1 MNTISSEKTARTAIK
16 DLARNLTLGVAAAAL
31 LAPFAVGNAAA
42 AENGKFRL
50 GVVTFLSGPAAGPFG
65 IPSANAAKVI
75 VDGLNKGELPAPYNT
90 KGINGAEIE
99 LVMIDE
105 AGGATKQVE
114 EFRNLVQRQKVDAVV
129 GYISS
134 GDCLAIAPVAEE
146 LKALTV
152 FYDCGTSRLF
162 DENGKPE
169 YVFRTG
175 LDAAVDN
182 IGAAKYLAT
191 AKPDATRIAGIQQNY
206 AWGHDSWN
214 DFTKALPHTLPNAK
228 VVESQMPKVF
238 QGQYGAEI
246 SALSVSRP
254 DVVHSSFWGGDMEAF
269 VLQANARGLL
279 EDSVALLTTGE
290 SGIDRFKDQA
300 PDGTIISAR
309 GPFGAFAPDNALNG
323 WFTKA
328 YSAAQNGTAPTYPA
342 TKMAHAI
349 LGLKHAADKAG
360 GGDGSIPAPKAIAD
374 TFKGATFESV
384 SGTANMA
391 RAGGHQN
398 VQDIGYGTYR
408 YDPATGKGVV
418 ENVVTFSGE
427 CVTPPDG
434 TPSAEWIE
442 AGFPGAKCD

>member
-1 MNTISSEKTARTAIK
+1 MTTRASNRTTTPFARRLAACTAI
-16 DLARNLTLGVAAAAL
+16 AAL
-31 LAPFAVGNAAA
+31 AVGVTAGGAGTAAA
-42 AENGKFRL
+42 AENGKFRV
-50 GVVTFLSGPAAGPFG
+50 GIVTFLSGPAAGPFG
-65 IPSANAAKVI
+65 VPSANAAKVM
-75 VDGLNKGELPAPYNT
+75 VEGLNAGQLPAPYNT

-99 LVMIDE
+99 AVIIDE

-146 LKALTV
+146 LGALTV

-162 DENGKPE
+162 TENATPR
-169 YVFRTG
+169 YTFRTG

-182 IGAAKYLAT
+182 IGAVRYLAAT
-191 AKPDATRIAGIQQNY
+191 KPDAGRIAGIQQNY
-206 AWGHDSWN
+206 AWGQDSWN
-214 DFTKALPHTLPNAK
+214 DFTHSLTALMPKAE
-228 VVESQMPKVF
+228 VVESQMPKIF

-279 EDSVALLTTGE
+279 DDATALLTCGE
-290 SGIDRFKDQA
+290 SALDRYKDQA
-300 PDGTIISAR
+300 PNGMIIGAR
-309 GPFGAFAPDNALNG
+309 GPFGAFAPENELNT
-323 WFTKA
+323 WFNRA
-328 YSAAQNGTAPTYPA
+328 YIEAHDMAPTYPA

-349 LGLKHAADKAG
+349 LGLKHAAEKAG
-360 GGDGSIPAPKAIAD
+360 GGDGSIPTADAIAD
-374 TFKGATFESV
+374 AFKGATFESV
-384 SGTANMA
+384 SGTATMA

-398 VQDIGYGTYR
+398 VQGIAYGEYH
-408 YDPATGKGVV
+408 YDADTDRG
-418 ENVVTFSGE
+418 EIRNVVTFAGD
-427 CVTPPDG
+427 CVTPPEG
-434 TPSAEWIE
+434 TTAEEWIK

>member
-1 MNTISSEKTARTAIK
+1 MKTNTIKRQ
-16 DLARNLTLGVAAAAL
+16 LAAGVAALALGAMATAATSS
-31 LAPFAVGNAAA
+31 ANAAD
-42 AENGKFRL
+42 NGKYRI
-50 GVVTFLSGPAAGPFG
+50 GIVTFLSGPAAGPFG

-75 VDGLNKGELPAPYNT
+75 VDGLNKGALPAPYNT

-99 LVMIDE
+99 AVVIDE

-162 DENGKPE
+162 TDNTKPT
-169 YVFRTG
+169 YTFRTG

-182 IGAAKYLAT
+182 IGAVRYLAAT
-191 AKPDATRIAGIQQNY
+191 KPDVTKVAGIQQNY
-206 AWGHDSWN
+206 AWGQDSWT
-214 DFTKALPHTLPNAK
+214 DFTESLAKLMPKAK

-246 SALSVSRP
+246 SALSVKRP
-254 DVVHSSFWGGDMEAF
+254 QVVHSSFWGGDMEAF

-279 EDSVALLTTGE
+279 DDAVALLTCGE
-290 SGIDRFKDQA
+290 SALDRFKDQA
-300 PDGTIISAR
+300 PNGTIIGAR
-309 GPFGAFAPDNALNG
+309 GPFGAFAPQNDLNT
-323 WFTKA
+323 WFVKA
-328 YSAAQNGTAPTYPA
+328 YTDAYGMAPTYPA

-349 LGLKHAADKAG
+349 LGLKAAAEKAG
-360 GGDGSIPAPKAIAD
+360 GNNGSVPTAEATAAA
-374 TFKGATFESV
+374 FKGATFESV
-384 SGTANMA
+384 SGTAKMA
-391 RAGGHQN
+391 RADGHQA
-398 VQDIGYGTYR
+398 VQPISYGTYK
-408 YDPATGKGVV
+408 YDPKTGKASI
-418 ENVVTFSGE
+418 ENIITFSGE

-434 TPSAEWIE
+434 TTSDAWIK
-442 AGFPGAKCD
+442 AGFPGAVCN

>member
-1 MNTISSEKTARTAIK
+1 MKTNTTTRR
-16 DLARNLTLGVAAAAL
+16 LAAGVAALALGAMASAA
-31 LAPFAVGNAAA
+31 ASSANAAD
-42 AENGKFRL
+42 NGKYRI
-50 GVVTFLSGPAAGPFG
+50 GIVTFLSGPAAGPFG

-75 VDGLNKGELPAPYNT
+75 VDGLNKGALPAPYNT

-99 LVMIDE
+99 AVVIDE

-162 DENGKPE
+162 TDNAKPT
-169 YVFRTG
+169 YTFRTG

-182 IGAAKYLAT
+182 VGAVRYLAAT
-191 AKPDATRIAGIQQNY
+191 KPDVTKVAGIQQNY
-206 AWGHDSWN
+206 AWGQDSWT
-214 DFTKALPHTLPNAK
+214 DFTESLAKLMPKAK

-246 SALSVSRP
+246 SALSVKRP
-254 DVVHSSFWGGDMEAF
+254 QVVHSSFWGGDMEAF

-279 EDSVALLTTGE
+279 DDAVALLTCGE
-290 SGIDRFKDQA
+290 SALDRFKDQA
-300 PDGTIISAR
+300 PNGTIIGAR
-309 GPFGAFAPDNALNG
+309 GPFGAFAPDNELNK
-323 WFTKA
+323 WFVKA
-328 YSAAQNGTAPTYPA
+328 YTDAYGMAPTYPA

-349 LGLKHAADKAG
+349 LGLKAAAEKAG
-360 GGDGSIPAPKAIAD
+360 GNNGSVPTAEATAAA
-374 TFKGATFESV
+374 FKGATFESV
-384 SGTANMA
+384 SGTAKMA
-391 RAGGHQN
+391 RADGHQA
-398 VQDIGYGTYR
+398 VQPIAYGTYK
-408 YDPATGKGVV
+408 YDPKSGKASI
-418 ENVVTFSGE
+418 ENIITFSGE

-434 TPSAEWIE
+434 TTSDAWIK
-442 AGFPGAKCD
+442 AGFPGAVCN